1 MLSLI
6 INVID
11 VIAAVALIGLVL
23 LQMQG
28 SGLSGAFGGAG
39 EFYRSKRSI
48 EKLLI
53 WATIVVTIIFG
64 VSSLLLLI
72 PFK

>member
-1 MLSLI
+1 MIVLLI
-6 INVID
+6 LQVIIT
-11 VIAAVALIGLVL
+11 VLLIGSIL

-28 SGLSGAFGGAG
+28 TGLTAGFGGSG

-53 WATIVVTIIFG
+53 YATGVLAFLFAVVSIA
-64 VSSLLLLI
+64 LLLF
-72 PFK
+72 PH